1 MSELVYEESSA
12 TSTVLWEDI
21 PIEEL
26 REYILSRHLSEDAAR
41 HGRAP
46 HNGAVKVQ
54 TDQPAMPDSFR
65 RFAAN
70 TFADLDIFEWQYW
83 TGYYDRECPPGQPN
97 FVSGMPHA
105 HGWDGSRHAQYKL
118 GHTLVMY
125 VQVPERGGE
134 LVVMPEFRTTR
145 TWALRW
151 EAPGPSKS
159 PPMTTVVSF
168 QCPIWQR
175 PLTTKGAKSVRC
187 RRSSPTSKDGFGC
200 VFDGSI
206 SSNSD
211 VAVVIGRKTLRT

>member
-12 TSTVLWEDI
+12 TYTVLWEDI

-134 LVVMPEFRTTR
+134 LVVMPEFRDNKNMGPQHE
-145 TWALRW
+145 L
-151 EAPGPSKS
+151 APAVG
-159 PPMTTVVSF
+159 VGAV
-168 QCPIWQR
+168 IEGNVAHGVR
-175 PLTTKGAKSVRC
+175 PVHGDTPRLACIATAFTSTKE
-187 RRSSPTSKDGFGC
+187 D
-200 VFDGSI
+200 
-206 SSNSD
+206 
-211 VAVVIGRKTLRT
+211 